1 MNLYGYRYQ
10 VPKEISQH
18 TSHIFNTVQLP
29 PIIVNHKAVQTTK
42 NKNKK
47 TNIKKNTNINMN
59 INMNTNMRRMRRAS
73 SVTSHDTNISFL
85 RSLYKIPNRQGS
97 MHLTQSLFETNEEY
111 YSPKDL
117 EMFQEEHSLTIQA
130 AIPIGGYTTETCS
143 LQQGVG
149 NTCFEANLDIQYMM
163 GISQLTLTKGKHIR
177 THLNFFCCTYSNH
190 FFLPYMQSSYVFW
203 TFFVYSS
210 VSIS

>member
-1 MNLYGYRYQ
+1 MNLYGDRYQ
-10 VPKEISQH
+10 VPKEISHH

-29 PIIVNHKAVQTTK
+29 PVIVNHKTVQTTK

-47 TNIKKNTNINMN
+47 TNIKTNTNINT
-59 INMNTNMRRMRRAS
+59 NTNTNTKRMRRAS
-73 SVTSHDTNISFL
+73 SMTSHDTNISFL
-85 RSLYKIPNRQGS
+85 RSLYKIPNKQGS

-149 NTCFEANLDIQYMM
+149 NACFEANLDIQYMM

-177 THLNFFCCTYSNH
+177 TH
-190 FFLPYMQSSYVFW
+190 
-203 TFFVYSS
+203 
-210 VSIS
+210 